1 MIERKTIRSLLAFDF
16 GKRRVGV
23 GLGVPETHT
32 ATPLT
37 TIAYRHQD
45 TLWREIHTLI
55 ETWNPQLLLVGMP
68 TRDDGKAAN
77 LEKPIKLFAATLKK
91 RYDLPIEF
99 INEQLTSLEAIDRL
113 KQQRQ
118 NGRKKKVQ
126 KMEID
131 RQAAAILIENWLD
144 GYNSTAL

>member
-1 MIERKTIRSLLAFDF
+1 MSEDKSIRSLMAFDF

-23 GLGVPETHT
+23 GLGIPETST
-32 ATPLT
+32 ATPLA

-45 TLWREIHTLI
+45 TLWTEIQVLI
-55 ETWNPQLLLVGMP
+55 EAWNPQLLLVGMP
-68 TRDDGKAAN
+68 IRDDGKVSS
-77 LEKPIKLFAATLKK
+77 LQKPIKHFAATLKK

-99 INEQLTSLEAIDRL
+99 INEQLTSFEAVARL

-118 NGRKKKVQ
+118 QGRKKKVH

-131 RQAAAILIENWLD
+131 QQAAAILIENWL
-144 GYNSTAL
+144 STHAR

>member
-1 MIERKTIRSLLAFDF
+1 MLNPKEKSIRSLLAFDF

-23 GLGVPETHT
+23 GLGIPETST
-32 ATPLT
+32 ATPLA

-45 TLWREIHTLI
+45 TLWIEIQTLI
-55 ETWNPQLLLVGMP
+55 DAWNPQLLLVGMP
-68 TRDDGKAAN
+68 IRDDGKSAS
-77 LEKPIKLFAATLKK
+77 LEKPIKRFAATLKK

-99 INEQLTSLEAIDRL
+99 INEQLTSFEAVDRL

-118 NGRKKKVQ
+118 QGRKKKVH

-131 RQAAAILIENWLD
+131 RQAAAILIENWL
-144 GYNSTAL
+144 STYVS

>member
-1 MIERKTIRSLLAFDF
+1 MLNPKEKSIRSLLAFDF

-23 GLGVPETHT
+23 GLGIPETST
-32 ATPLT
+32 ATPLA

-45 TLWREIHTLI
+45 TLWAEIQTLI
-55 ETWNPQLLLVGMP
+55 KAWNPQLLLVGMP
-68 TRDDGKAAN
+68 VRDDGKAAS
-77 LEKPIKLFAATLKK
+77 LEKPIKRFAATLKK

-99 INEQLTSLEAIDRL
+99 INEQLTSFEAVDRL

-118 NGRKKKVQ
+118 QGRRKKVH

-131 RQAAAILIENWLD
+131 RQAAAILIENWLNT
-144 GYNSTAL
+144 YVS